1 MFKKIAIISIA
12 AVFISGCA
20 TKQYPQ
26 APVVTSEESQAFDCS
41 AVKQEIAKVRSIQ
54 NEIVATS
61 QFDGRSILAFLGDFG
76 IGNAIAHNEANKKA
90 NSRLQQLEALKA
102 EKCRN

>member
-1 MFKKIAIISIA
+1 MFKNIAIATIA
-12 AVFISGCA
+12 AVMITGCA

-26 APVVTSEESQAFDCS
+26 APVVTSEEARVFDCNG
-41 AVKQEIAKVRSIQ
+41 VNQELAKVRGIQ

-90 NSRLQQLEALKA
+90 NARLQQLEALKA
-102 EKCRN
+102 EKCK